1 MTGRPLKDK
10 DLIKLNFARNGDTD
24 ARDGGAGDGKGE
36 MVDPVTFKVF
46 TDNTHIVA
54 IRHGSEANVF
64 AWDTVERLNIKAKMW
79 LDLVDDREFGRSDII
94 TLQDPQN
101 IESRDLSKF
110 KFIKEG
116 ESILTK
122 EQEQEKLQGS
132 VNIDALGRVGDK
144 VLRAKEAVERARRER
159 EAGGDVNR
167 AKAITTSGLAISA
180 AKPSLIQEKKTAYN
194 AAQYTTGRAA
204 ASFTSTGLTPETSGE
219 RALLTDEEYMLRPKR
234 VKIKGYARIETN
246 LGSVNIELQTETA
259 PRAVWNFVQLAKK
272 GYYNGVSFHRNIRN
286 FMIQGGDPTGT
297 GKGGTSIWGK
307 NFQDEFDGPLTH
319 DARGVMSMANK
330 GKNTN
335 SSQFF
340 IIYRP
345 AKHLDRKHTIFGRV
359 VGGLDVLQK
368 MENAPVD
375 TSNRPTNDIIM
386 ESVVVYV
393 DPFEEFQKQRREK
406 DEAEKEKAE
415 IIKQGGTEDDK
426 TTWTGKR
433 VRGDGSIAPSEK
445 SGSVGKYLKSAADS
459 GNGSILLEE
468 EEPVKKKIKSGGFG
482 NFDSW

>member
-1 MTGRPLKDK
+1 M
-10 DLIKLNFARNGDTD
+10 IKLNFARNGDTD
-24 ARDGGAGDGKGE
+24 ANDGGGGAGDGLGE

-64 AWDTVERLNIKAKMW
+64 AWETVERLNIKAKMW
-79 LDLVDDREFGRSDII
+79 KDLVDDREFGRSDII

-110 KFIKEG
+110 QFLKEG
-116 ESILTK
+116 TSVLTK
-122 EQEQEKLQGS
+122 EQEEERKSGG

-144 VLRAKEAVERARRER
+144 ILRAKEAVEKARRER
-159 EAGGDVNR
+159 AALGDVNR
-167 AKAITTSGLAISA
+167 SKAVTKTSSGHTTPKQSML
-180 AKPSLIQEKKTAYN
+180 QEKKLAYN
-194 AAQYTTGRAA
+194 AAQYTTGKAA

-219 RALLTDEEYMLRPKR
+219 RALLTDEEYMLKPKR

-246 LGSVNIELQTETA
+246 LGALNIELQTETA

-272 GYYNGVSFHRNIRN
+272 GYYNGIKFHRNIRN

-319 DARGVMSMANK
+319 DARGIVSMANK

-340 IIYRP
+340 ITYRP

-359 VGGLDVLQK
+359 VGGLEVLQK
-368 MENAPVD
+368 LENVPVD
-375 TSNRPTNDIIM
+375 GSDRPIDDIVM
-386 ESVVVYV
+386 ESVVVFI
-393 DPFEEFQKQRREK
+393 DPFEEFQKQKREK

-415 IIKQGGTEDDK
+415 IMKRGGTEDDK

-433 VRGDGSIAPSEK
+433 IRDDGTVVQ
-445 SGSVGKYLKSAADS
+445 SGQSGGVGKYLKASADTTKS
-459 GNGSILLEE
+459 QGVIEE
-468 EEPVKKKIKSGGFG
+468 DVYEEPVKKKIKSGGFG
-482 NFDSW
+482 NFDNW

>member
-1 MTGRPLKDK
+1 
-10 DLIKLNFARNGDTD
+10 LIKLNFARNGDTD
-24 ARDGGAGDGKGE
+24 ANDGGGGAGDGLGE

-64 AWDTVERLNIKAKMW
+64 AWETVERLNIKAKMW
-79 LDLVDDREFGRSDII
+79 KDLVDDREFGRSDII

-110 KFIKEG
+110 QFLKEG
-116 ESILTK
+116 TSVLTK
-122 EQEQEKLQGS
+122 EQEEERKSGG

-144 VLRAKEAVERARRER
+144 ILRAKEAVEKARRER
-159 EAGGDVNR
+159 AALGDVNR
-167 AKAITTSGLAISA
+167 SKAVTKTSSGHTTPKQSML
-180 AKPSLIQEKKTAYN
+180 QEKKLAYN
-194 AAQYTTGRAA
+194 AAQYTTGKAA

-219 RALLTDEEYMLRPKR
+219 RALLTDEEYMLKPKR

-246 LGSVNIELQTETA
+246 LGALNIELQTETA

-272 GYYNGVSFHRNIRN
+272 GYYNGIKFHRNIRN

-319 DARGVMSMANK
+319 DARGIVSMANK

-340 IIYRP
+340 ITYRP

-359 VGGLDVLQK
+359 VGDLDVLQK
-368 MENAPVD
+368 LENVPVD
-375 TSNRPTNDIIM
+375 GSDRPIDDIVM
-386 ESVVVYV
+386 ESVVVFI
-393 DPFEEFQKQRREK
+393 DPFEEFQKQKREK

-415 IIKQGGTEDDK
+415 IMKQGGTEDDK

-433 VRGDGSIAPSEK
+433 IRDDGTVVQ
-445 SGSVGKYLKSAADS
+445 SGQSGGVGKYLKASADTTKS
-459 GNGSILLEE
+459 QGVIEE
-468 EEPVKKKIKSGGFG
+468 DVYEEPVKKKIKSGGFG
-482 NFDSW
+482 NFDNW